1 MEITQTS
8 SDGSLIICLVG
19 RLDAGWSPMVQK
31 EFDAAVRRG
40 EHDIRL
46 DMSGVTYISSA
57 GLRVVLTLFKN
68 LRGIGGSSVIC
79 AASPLV
85 RSALQLAGLEM
96 LMAETS
102 IAAPTVSKSRTIS
115 SPNASYEVFSTGGS
129 GISLSAIGNPETLKT
144 GGNASQTLQFGE
156 NILALGIG
164 ALGADSPACDLL
176 FGEFLAVA
184 GVAAYQP
191 SDGSRRPDFAVTK
204 GDLRPEGRL
213 MFGLLGKGTFPLL
226 VRFESRM
233 GDRGVV
239 LSELIATALEL
250 SGAPV
255 AAIAAVTETDGLV
268 GASLR
273 QTPAPSASDDRFA
286 FPNIRDWLAFGNE
299 RMFRDSSSL
308 LVGVAAREDSKYQE
322 FLRPLAPKLFGHF
335 HAVAFPYRPLRKGLI
350 KLEPT
355 VAELFDGPPP
365 QAVLHLLTD
374 TRDFNGIG
382 ESEFLRGALW
392 ISPITI
398 TP

>member
-8 SDGSLIICLVG
+8 SDGSLVIRLAG

-46 DMSGVTYISSA
+46 DLSEVTYISSA

-68 LRGIGGSSVIC
+68 LRGIGGKSVIC

-85 RSALQLAGLEM
+85 RSSLQLAGLEM

-102 IAAPTVSKSRTIS
+102 IAAPTTSESRTFS
-115 SPNASYEVFSTGGS
+115 SAGASYEIFSTGGS

-144 GGNASQTLQFGE
+144 GGDASQILQFGE
-156 NILALGIG
+156 NTLALGVG
-164 ALGADSPACDLL
+164 ALGTDSHACNSL

-184 GVAAYQP
+184 GAAVYQP
-191 SDGSRRPDFAVTK
+191 ADGSRRPDFAVTK

-213 MFGLLGKGTFPLL
+213 LFGLFGEGTFPLL
-226 VRFESRM
+226 ARFDRRSD
-233 GDRGVV
+233 DRGVA
-239 LSELIATALEL
+239 LSELVETALEL
-250 SGAPV
+250 SGASM
-255 AAIAAVTETDGLV
+255 AAVVAVTETAGLV

-273 QTPAPSASDDRFA
+273 QSPAPSATSDRLA

-308 LVGVAAREDSKYQE
+308 LVGVAAREDSKFQE
-322 FLRPLAPKLFGHF
+322 FLRPFSSKLFGHF

-355 VAELFDGPPP
+355 VATLFDGPPP
-365 QAVLHLLTD
+365 QGALHLLTD

-392 ISPITI
+392 ISPVAI
-398 TP
+398 P